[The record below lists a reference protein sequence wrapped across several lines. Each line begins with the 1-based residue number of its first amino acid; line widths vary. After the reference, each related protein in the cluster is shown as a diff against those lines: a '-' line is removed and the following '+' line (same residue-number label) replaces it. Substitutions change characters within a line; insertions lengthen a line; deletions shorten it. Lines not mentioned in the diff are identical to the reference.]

1 MFDFVAVSANRDGRM
16 IEYVDHLHDH
26 FVTPTIIREGN
37 YVAPEAPGA
46 GTEMIAESRTAHR
59 WVPDNAHA

>member
-1 MFDFVAVSANRDGRM
+1 M